1 MGKAYAR
8 VAALAVVA
16 VLAAT
21 FAQQASAA
29 GTYVALGD
37 SIAAGWGASNQATK
51 GYVGVLGAA
60 LGVGSPFNFGVA
72 AQTSTTLRGQQ
83 LTDAL
88 AKINDPSDTTL
99 VTIDIG
105 ANDFYVEHCQA
116 GWDTGCPLRANLA
129 ATLDGLLNALANDP
143 GKETLATMAYYN
155 PYAGEGTQAERDW
168 DTNLFGANGVL
179 NASDT
184 GANVGVNDVILQ
196 ESKKRG
202 LPMAN
207 PYPYF
212 EIAKQ
217 TWIAN
222 DHVHP
227 NDDGHA
233 AIAQTFCDVIPAH
246 CAVFKLPETS
256 AGTPET
262 RIDKAPKRKSDKR
275 NVKVTFSSD
284 TRGASFECRLDR
296 DPFAPCTSPDRFRVK
311 PGRHRFSVRAIDA
324 AGNADPSP
332 ASVRFRVKKKR

>member
-1 MGKAYAR
+1 MGRSYAR
-8 VAALAVVA
+8 VAVITTVAL
-16 VLAAT
+16 LAAT

-37 SIAAGWGASNQATK
+37 SVAAGWGASDQATR

-60 LGVGSPFNFGVA
+60 LGVGTPFNFGVA

-129 ATLDGLLNALANDP
+129 ATLDDLLNALANDP

-155 PYAGEGTQAERDW
+155 PYAGEGTQEERDW

-179 NASDT
+179 NATDK
-184 GANVGVNDVILQ
+184 GADVGVNDVILQ

-217 TWIAN
+217 AWIAN
-222 DHVHP
+222 DRVHP

-233 AIAQTFCDVIPAH
+233 AIAQTFCEVIPAH
-246 CAVFKLPETS
+246 CNVFKLP
-256 AGTPET
+256 GTGTGAPET
-262 RIDKAPKRKSDKR
+262 TIDKAPKRKSGKR
-275 NVKVTFSSD
+275 KVKVTFSSD
-284 TRGASFECRLDR
+284 ARGASFECKLDKAS
-296 DPFAPCTSPDRFRVK
+296 FKPCTSPDRFRVK
-311 PGRHRFSVRAIDA
+311 PGRHRFSVRSIDA

-332 ASVRFRVKKKR
+332 ASARFRVTKKR